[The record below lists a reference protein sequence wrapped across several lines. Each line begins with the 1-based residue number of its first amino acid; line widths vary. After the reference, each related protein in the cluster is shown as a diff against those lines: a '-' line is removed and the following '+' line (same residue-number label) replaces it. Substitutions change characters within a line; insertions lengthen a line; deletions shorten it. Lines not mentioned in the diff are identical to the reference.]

1 MTNDI
6 AMIPDEPPPTPNSGG
21 FDRVKIALKSR
32 MTEGGIPSL
41 VALSVKAQVS
51 IGAVKRL
58 QNGQVLAMQVQTV
71 AKLAQALEIS
81 IEDLMNLGDDPP
93 RSWTSAPLSPLDSEL
108 RAERSRSPAPLSLLN
123 SELRAERSR
132 SPDGYRTEGVE
143 GEYDRLLQQFNQ
155 QETHL
160 RERFQRETLQTLEP
174 WLLQWSAAAYAAQ
187 SNSQLTAI
195 KLLPLL
201 RPIETLLDQWG
212 VSAIGAVGEELAYDP
227 TVHQPMNSEDLAV
240 GTIVRVR
247 FSGYDYQGQVLHRA
261 KVVRV

>member
-6 AMIPDEPPPTPNSGG
+6 AMIPDELPPTPNAGG
-21 FDRVKIALKSR
+21 FDRVKTALKSR
-32 MTEGGIPSL
+32 MTDRGIPSL

-58 QNGQVLAMQVQTV
+58 QKGQVLAMQVQTV

-108 RAERSRSPAPLSLLN
+108 RAERSRSP
-123 SELRAERSR
+123 
-132 SPDGYRTEGVE
+132 DGQREGVGGGSSE
-143 GEYDRLLQQFNQ
+143 PFGLQQEYDRLLQQFNQ

-187 SNSQLTAI
+187 SNAQLTAI

-212 VSAIGAVGEELAYDP
+212 VTEIGGVGEELAYDP
-227 TVHQPMNSEDLAV
+227 MRHQPMNSEDLTV
-240 GTIVRVR
+240 GTIVRIR
-247 FSGYDYQGQVLHRA
+247 FSGYGYQGQVLHRA

>member
-1 MTNDI
+1 MTNDF

-32 MTEGGIPSL
+32 MTDSGIPSL

-58 QNGQVLAMQVQTV
+58 QKGQVLAMQVQTV

-81 IEDLMNLGDDPP
+81 IEDLMSLGE
-93 RSWTSAPLSPLDSEL
+93 SGSAPQPPILGEQEIPKPPELGVGGGSSEPFGL
-108 RAERSRSPAPLSLLN
+108 QQ
-123 SELRAERSR
+123 
-132 SPDGYRTEGVE
+132 
-143 GEYDRLLQQFNQ
+143 EYDRLLQQFNQ
-155 QETHL
+155 QEAQL
-160 RERFQRETLQTLEP
+160 RESFQRETLQILEP

-187 SNSQLTAI
+187 TNPQLTAI

-201 RPIETLLDQWG
+201 RPIETLLEQWG
-212 VSAIGAVGEELAYDP
+212 VTAIGAVGEELAYDP
-227 TVHQPMNSEDLAV
+227 MRHQPMNSEDLIV
-240 GTIVRVR
+240 GTIVRIR
-247 FSGYDYQGQVLHRA
+247 FSGYGYQGQVLHRA

>member
-1 MTNDI
+1 MEDV
-6 AMIPDEPPPTPNSGG
+6 AMIPDELPPTPNAGG
-21 FDRVKIALKSR
+21 FDLVKKALKSL
-32 MTEGGIPSL
+32 MIDSGISSL

-58 QNGQVLAMQVQTV
+58 QKGQILAMQVQTV

-81 IEDLMNLGDDPP
+81 IDELMTRTAPSPPELGEQEIPKPP
-93 RSWTSAPLSPLDSEL
+93 EL
-108 RAERSRSPAPLSLLN
+108 GVGGGSLEQVGLQQ
-123 SELRAERSR
+123 
-132 SPDGYRTEGVE
+132 
-143 GEYDRLLQQFNQ
+143 EYDRLLQQFNQ

-160 RERFQRETLQTLEP
+160 RECFQREGLQILEP

-187 SNSQLTAI
+187 TNPQLTGI

-212 VSAIGAVGEELAYDP
+212 VTAIGDVGEELAYDP
-227 TVHQPMNSEDLAV
+227 MRHQPMNSEDLAV
-240 GTIVRVR
+240 GTIVRIR
-247 FSGYDYQGQVLHRA
+247 FSGYGYQGQVLHRA